1 MKLRFTW
8 LVIAAML
15 SSGLN
20 AANMPEPSD
29 SINVPSDHEFAFEL
43 AAKGVQIYACKANQT
58 DQANSWQFIA
68 PRATLTDQQG
78 QAAGTHYA
86 GPSWAA
92 SDQSKVM
99 GNVIAKQASPDHS
112 AIPWLLLQTT
122 QTQGQGQF
130 SKVTY
135 IQRIA
140 TAGGLAPTGACQLG
154 QVSEVAYTANYRF
167 FVKKPMLNQAA
178 NTPALI
184 VSDALRM
191 AKLLENG
198 KTPDADQLQRDY
210 LDGASAGVGIFTPHR
225 IQNAAHLAG
234 KIAEN
239 RVDYQHALQFCLP
252 IAAAMQDEVAN
263 LQKQVQYYTGRD
275 DAAPVYIVLGAG
287 NSGGTASEQGLVLGL
302 EVICKNKRTADE
314 VLASLRAFIRH
325 ELVHVYQSRAIAQF
339 PETKLATQLLMEGYA
354 DFIAELIS
362 GQPAPD
368 ETERHAYGLAH
379 EASLWQAF
387 QADLQRQDVDAVA
400 IVRNW
405 MYNNFAANRDKQ
417 VPADLGYWIGKR
429 LCQAYYQ
436 AASDK
441 VAASRTMLTAFLQGT
456 QFIQASTYRGAALI
470 HDEGGLKR

>member
-1 MKLRFTW
+1 MKSKFT
-8 LVIAAML
+8 LIAML
-15 SSGLN
+15 MVFSASVE
-20 AANMPEPSD
+20 AAGSLALKNELQVT
-29 SINVPSDHEFAFEL
+29 NEHEFAFEL
-43 AAKGVQIYACKANQT
+43 AAKGVQVYDCKQNQS
-58 DQANSWQFIA
+58 DQPASWQFRA
-68 PRATLTDQQG
+68 PKADLFDQQG

-86 GPSWAA
+86 GPSWAGL
-92 SDQSKVM
+92 DQSV
-99 GNVIAKQASPDHS
+99 VTASVLAKQDSPDS
-112 AIPWLLLQTT
+112 NAIPWLLLQANK
-122 QTQGQGQF
+122 TQGQGKF
-130 SKVTY
+130 ANISY
-135 IQRIA
+135 IQRLA
-140 TAGGLAPTGACQLG
+140 TVGGKAPAGTCQLG
-154 QVSEVAYTANYRF
+154 TVSEVAYTAQYRF
-167 FVKKPMLNQAA
+167 FVKKTSKAAQA
-178 NTPALI
+178 TPVLI

-339 PETKLATQLLMEGYA
+339 PETKLATQVLMEGYA